1 MSARRS
7 NLSSGLITLLALI
20 VMAQSAALAW
30 LILRSPDP
38 QATLAHLR
46 TRPVETVV
54 ELCRPVDG

>member
-7 NLSSGLITLLALI
+7 DLSSALITLLAL
-20 VMAQSAALAW
+20 VVVGQSAALAW

-38 QATLAHLR
+38 QAALADLR

-54 ELCRPVDG
+54 ELCRPADG